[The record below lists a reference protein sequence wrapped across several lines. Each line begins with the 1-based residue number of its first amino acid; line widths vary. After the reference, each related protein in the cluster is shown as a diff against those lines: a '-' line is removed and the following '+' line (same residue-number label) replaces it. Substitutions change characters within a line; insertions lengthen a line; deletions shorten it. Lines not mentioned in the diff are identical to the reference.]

1 MDSRTHPSKRKEP
14 STQVLQ
20 EGEQVLDESTV
31 CKRARFSASVDDAF
45 QSDQIQ
51 NTPSC
56 SNVEHYLTERVINH
70 DRNVDSSDIESD
82 DSADTS
88 VESLNGNQVLLFA
101 DIDISTNFNRNPRRS
116 IENDIFDTPSS
127 LRHATGQ
134 NATAV
139 PQRTLNRDRNTYN
152 LQKWQSKHI
161 AKSIVD
167 NAINMT
173 LEEMGVSPETEAET
187 FKREKTEIE
196 TFGISHAIQSQ
207 GLSPQTENPLIPS
220 SSSAGFSSLGEG
232 TVSRSDR
239 QFSSDPQPIVFQVNE
254 RESTLEDSA
263 LQNADQSSLINQA
276 VTMAICSQGLV
287 MKNS

>member
-1 MDSRTHPSKRKEP
+1 MDSRSHPSKRKEP
-14 STQVLQ
+14 STQVPQ
-20 EGEQVLDESTV
+20 QGEPVLDDSSV
-31 CKRARFSASVDDAF
+31 CKKARFSASVEEVI
-45 QSDQIQ
+45 QSDQVH

-56 SNVEHYLTERVINH
+56 SNDEHYLTERVINH
-70 DRNVDSSDIESD
+70 ERNVDSSDIESD

-88 VESLNGNQVLLFA
+88 VESLHGNQVLLFA
-101 DIDISTNFNRNPRRS
+101 DIDISTNFHQNPRRS
-116 IENDIFDTPSS
+116 IENDIFDTPTS
-127 LRHATGQ
+127 LRHAIGQ
-134 NATAV
+134 NANTT

-173 LEEMGVSPETEAET
+173 LEEMGVSPETEADT

-207 GLSPQTENPLIPS
+207 GLSPQTDNPLIPS
-220 SSSAGFSSLGEG
+220 SSSTGFSSLGEG
-232 TVSRSDR
+232 TIPRSDR
-239 QFSSDPQPIVFQVNE
+239 QFSSDPQPIVIQVNE
-254 RESTLEDSA
+254 RDSTLEDSA
-263 LQNADQSSLINQA
+263 LQNTDQSSLINQA
-276 VTMAICSQGLV
+276 VTMAICSQGLI